1 MNKKLLKNRNYM
13 LLVIGNFI
21 SLLGS
26 NIQQF
31 VLSLYV
37 LSITGSATLFAS
49 MLAVS
54 ILPRIILSPFA
65 GVFGD
70 WFDKKKAIV
79 FLDLANAVILL
90 GFTGILFYQ
99 GSASIFIIYVL
110 VVLLEIAEVFFY
122 SAMSVVLPSVVEK
135 EEYLEANSLRVIL
148 VSFGQ
153 LMGPIL
159 GAILFSSFGLLIA
172 VLINAIS
179 FLLSGISEMFIK
191 LPKKEDKKPKLSM
204 EQFKKEFVSGL
215 HVIRDSKILR
225 VIVSLA
231 TIVNFSAAPLFSVG
245 ITFLI
250 KEVLSQSD
258 FRLGL
263 LHTILSLAMLLSPI
277 ILAKQLKKMQ
287 FGDGMIKLFLA
298 TGILIILISLSVQ
311 NQIFNL
317 YQGNISYGI
326 VVVLC
331 FFIGVLVTAINISV
345 RTIMQKTVPLEFM
358 GRVSTTLGFFAT
370 IAIPIG
376 QMFFG
381 YLYDIINPGVVIILN
396 GFIIVLV
403 VVIYY
408 KKLRGLDDEEQTKTK
423 NVSIERSVLV
433 NEV

>member
-1 MNKKLLKNRNYM
+1 MNKKLFKNRNYM
-13 LLVIGNFI
+13 LLIIGNFI

-54 ILPRIILSPFA
+54 ILPRILLSPIA

-79 FLDLANAVILL
+79 ILDIANAVILF
-90 GFTGILFYQ
+90 GFAGILFFQ
-99 GSASIFIIYVL
+99 GNASILIIYAL
-110 VVLLEIAEVFFY
+110 VIILEIAEVFFY

-159 GAILFSSFGLLIA
+159 GALLFSSFGLLVA
-172 VLINAIS
+172 VIINAVS

-191 LPKKEDKKPKLSM
+191 LPKNDDKKPKLSM
-204 EQFKKEFVSGL
+204 DQFKKEFVLGL
-215 HVIRDSKILR
+215 HVIRDSKIMR

-231 TIVNFSAAPLFSVG
+231 TVVNFSAAPLFSVG

-250 KEVLSQSD
+250 KEVLAQSD
-258 FRLGL
+258 FKLGL
-263 LHTILSLAMLLSPI
+263 LHTILSLAMIISPI
-277 ILAKQLKKMQ
+277 VLAKKLKKMM

-298 TGILIILISLSVQ
+298 TGILIMLISLSVQ

-326 VVVLC
+326 VVILC
-331 FFIGVLVTAINISV
+331 FIIGLLVTAINISV
-345 RTIMQKTVPLEFM
+345 RTIMQKTVPLEYM

-370 IAIPIG
+370 IAIPLG
-376 QMFFG
+376 QMLFG
-381 YLYDIINPGVVIILN
+381 YLYDIINPGIVIILN
-396 GFIIVLV
+396 GFIIVIIV
-403 VVIYY
+403 AIYY
-408 KKLRGLDDEEQTKTK
+408 KKLRELDDEEK
-423 NVSIERSVLV
+423 NKIKNLHIERSVLV